1 MIVATGSKQM
11 VVASLSTWA
20 KNFHQF
26 GFEEFVAQITGP
38 FLVLD
43 VESDRP
49 NIVDLGAMFN
59 GQPIVLGRGDMCELP
74 LEETGVSRQHAG
86 LYYDGQDWTITDYKS
101 TNGTFAPRRLAPMQP
116 AVVREHDLIRLGDR
130 LHLKFIHETE
140 MFERIV
146 LWNNDSQ
153 AHRRTTKHLVS
164 LNNEMKPRSTRIIRR
179 PTKDQLEMVAEEVQ
193 VSPKPAA
200 HRRPVSKSLLQQQ
213 KVRPRSMDRFV
224 EETRNMPR
232 EDFLRFFPHPFLVLL
247 NAKWGLEANTKMETL
262 VLSNMNRN
270 TRFGEVAFW
279 IVGTEKE
286 GETIYLGRDE
296 ENTIVVKQPSV
307 SRVHAEIND
316 FAGQL
321 WIKDLKS
328 TNGTFVDGERL
339 EGERPLGDE
348 SLIRFGGD
356 CSLQF
361 MVPEKMWDFTR
372 LFVDYP
378 HLDLS

>member
-1 MIVATGSKQM
+1 M

-20 KNFHQF
+20 KKFHEF
-26 GFEEFVAQITGP
+26 SFDEFVAQVTGP

-43 VESDRP
+43 VESDHP
-49 NIVDLGAMFN
+49 NIADLGAMFK
-59 GQPIVLGRGDMCELP
+59 GHALVLGRGDNCEISLD
-74 LEETGVSRQHAG
+74 ETGVSRQHAG
-86 LYYDGQDWTITDYKS
+86 LYFDGQDWTLTDYKS

-116 AVVREHDLIRLGDR
+116 SVIKEHDLIRLGDR
-130 LHLKFIHETE
+130 LHLKFIKETE
-140 MFERIV
+140 MFERIT

-164 LNNEMKPRSTRIIRR
+164 LPKAESRSTRIMRR
-179 PTKDQLEMVAEEVQ
+179 PTREQFEMVAEEVQ
-193 VSPKPAA
+193 VSPKPVS
-200 HRRPVSKSLLQQQ
+200 RRRAVSKSLLQQQ
-213 KVRPRSMDRFV
+213 KVKPRSMERFV
-224 EETRNMPR
+224 EETKNMKR
-232 EDFLRFFPHPFLVLL
+232 DDFLRFFPHPFLVLL
-247 NAKWGLEANTKMETL
+247 NAKWGLEANTTMETL

-270 TRFGEVAFW
+270 TRFGEMAFW

-286 GETIYLGRDE
+286 GQSIYLGRDE
-296 ENTIVVKQPSV
+296 DNTIVVKQPSV

-316 FAGQL
+316 INGQL
-321 WIKDLKS
+321 WIKDLRS
-328 TNGTFVDGERL
+328 TNGTYVDGERL
-339 EGERPLGDE
+339 EGECQLGDE